1 MIEGGLGPIL
11 ADDVKAAWLEL
22 DTVHLLP
29 RQYGHTEGLVLKGQH
44 GGSDEVQLQ
53 LAQVGPEL
61 VLVILS
67 RPGPYD
73 TWRQLL
79 IPWRKVLAVTL

>member
-1 MIEGGLGPIL
+1 MIPEGLGPIL
-11 ADDVKAAWLEL
+11 ADDVKAAWVEQ
-22 DTVHLLP
+22 DMVYLLP
-29 RQYGHTEGLVLKGQH
+29 RQYGHAEGLVLKGQH
-44 GGSDEVQLQ
+44 GGTDEVQLQ
-53 LAQVGPEL
+53 LGQVGPEL

-67 RPGPYD
+67 RPSPYE